1 YLHRLAFPDFFRKHV
16 EQGGL
21 LQEAYRHPGYDVS
34 EGVLHPLRKHEVLA
48 VQARGEYLY
57 AACGADGL
65 RVFDIAPIDN
75 KGFSQRIT
83 TAPASPL
90 GQRFHMPTKY
100 ATAVAAPTTMAPDPT
115 RTHRDLNHEQTV
127 HPLYGSLY
135 VTDQCEGLIVVG
147 AATLLDGNPLNNFLQ
162 RE

>member
-1 YLHRLAFPDFFRKHV
+1 
-16 EQGGL
+16 
-21 LQEAYRHPGYDVS
+21 
-34 EGVLHPLRKHEVLA
+34 EVLA

-65 RVFDIAPIDN
+65 RVFDIAQIDN

-100 ATAVAAPTTMAPDPT
+100 ATAVAAPPTMAPDPT

-162 RE
+162 RELTYNPHGLLTGARAITFVGTYAYICADAGLV